1 MNFILACEEIVPM
14 AIGLIFSLP
23 GFGIPIRFADAN
35 QGLIDGRKGRRRR
48 ICYKTQSTP
57 LVQKM

>member
-1 MNFILACEEIVPM
+1 MTFDISLRRIVPM
-14 AIGLIFSLP
+14 AIGLIVSLP

-35 QGLIDGRKGRRRR
+35 QGLIDEEGRRRR